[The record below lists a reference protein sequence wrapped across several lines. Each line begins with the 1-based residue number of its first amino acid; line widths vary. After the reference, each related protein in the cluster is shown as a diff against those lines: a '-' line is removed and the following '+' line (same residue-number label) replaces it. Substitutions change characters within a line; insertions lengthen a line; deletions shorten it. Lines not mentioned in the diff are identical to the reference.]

1 MVANETEKQET
12 DTIVDGL
19 IDPAVINRQ
28 QAIKIF
34 FQAIDHD
41 DPYWTDL
48 VEDHLVFNDD
58 DDVIAWPSQYDVGR
72 ALGFTDEEME
82 TAEGLE
88 QGRLKELGL

>member
-1 MVANETEKQET
+1 MTNETEKQENGT
-12 DTIVDGL
+12 EQGGL
-19 IDPAVINRQ
+19 IDPVVINRQ

-34 FQAIDHD
+34 FSAINHD

-72 ALGFTDEEME
+72 ALGFTDDEME
-82 TAEGLE
+82 IAEGIDK
-88 QGRLKELGL
+88 GRLKVLGL

>member
-1 MVANETEKQET
+1 MANETEKQEAST
-12 DTIVDGL
+12 EQGGL
-19 IDPAVINRQ
+19 IDPVVINRQ

-34 FQAIDHD
+34 FNAIDHD

-72 ALGFTDEEME
+72 ALGFTDSEME

>member
-1 MVANETEKQET
+1 MTDQTAETETET
-12 DTIVDGL
+12 RADVGGRV
-19 IDPAVINRQ
+19 DPAVINRQ

-58 DDVIAWPSQYDVGR
+58 GDVIAWPSQYDVGR
-72 ALGFTDEEME
+72 ALGFTR
-82 TAEGLE
+82 GN
-88 QGRLKELGL
+88 GNR